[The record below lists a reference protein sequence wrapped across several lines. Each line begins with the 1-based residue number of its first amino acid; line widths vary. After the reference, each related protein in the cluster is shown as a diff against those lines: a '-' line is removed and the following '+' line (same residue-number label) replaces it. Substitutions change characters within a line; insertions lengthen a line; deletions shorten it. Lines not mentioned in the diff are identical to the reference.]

1 MKDFLLSFIFLSYII
16 SILSLIPN
24 WNLSNVGENLLSSSI
39 HEYTLIHRISEDNVE
54 LKMTRKIIKENNNI
68 YINNSI
74 YMQYNSQTIL
84 NTNIT
89 FDYVQSFYVI
99 NNNFI
104 VCPKGPYH
112 PYNLN
117 TEKYEI
123 PNNFG
128 KMKINDWDLK
138 CFKLNDNFLLIFY
151 LINGNKNFFYRNL
164 YNNQDSGMFLSQNE
178 ELYDSKVNNKEYHQS
193 KTGEYGMITLSKKE
207 NKLLLKGKAFYLE
220 DQKKDQFDAGQT
232 ITLCSTYNYTQ
243 GYFSNDT
250 NSFYYITYDNI
261 YDFSSGYVTTYEINI
276 DIDKLDWA
284 NVAVNNNKPPFEFI
298 DEVEIEEINFMLYNR
313 FVYYK
318 IRNKNNN
325 NEIYHGIIDI
335 VQNKVV
341 FNTNEEIINF
351 IPYSNT
357 AMLAITSTDAYKIC
371 IYKDNGES
379 VEKCDNG
386 YNLDLNGNTCGSITN
401 CPDNKYML
409 IPNEICIDSCDKIY
423 FIETEGKCGL
433 CKDLYPEEKPYKL
446 INGTECIVDFNETSM
461 EIYNQNLKILRCKSN
476 YKFINNTCVLNCHI
490 NCETCDEYSEDVN
503 HQKCHS
509 CEEGFYLEDEE
520 NCKDNC
526 SERYGIVEKKCVKCN
541 DDNCEVFVK
550 NSCDCDKCKKGFS
563 KNNENKCLSNNNSDY
578 IIWVLI
584 AIIAIILIVIIIC
597 LLKKCF
603 CSKNF
608 NSYYHDD
615 ISNELQEKELLE

>member
-1 MKDFLLSFIFLSYII
+1 MKVFLLSLIFLSSII

-24 WNLSNVGENLLSSSI
+24 WNISNIGENLLSSST
-39 HEYTLIHRISEDNVE
+39 HEYTLILRISEENVE
-54 LKMTRKIIKENNNI
+54 LKMTRKITKESNKI

-74 YMQYNSQTIL
+74 YMKYNSQKIS
-84 NTNIT
+84 NSNIT
-89 FDYVQSFYVI
+89 FDYVQSFYFI

-104 VCPKGPYH
+104 VCPKGRYH

-123 PNNFG
+123 PNNFEE
-128 KMKINDWDLK
+128 ISDWDLK

-164 YNNQDSGMFLSQNE
+164 YNKENSGMFLSQDE
-178 ELYDSKVNNKEYHQS
+178 ELYDSKVNNKEYHQD
-193 KTGEYGMITLSKKE
+193 KEGEYGMITLLKKE
-207 NKLLLKGKAFYLE
+207 KKLLLKGKAFYLE
-220 DQKKDQFDAGQT
+220 DNKKDQFDAGQT
-232 ITLCSTYNYTQ
+232 ITLCSIKNYTQ

-261 YDFSSGYVTTYEINI
+261 YDFSSGYVITNEIKI
-276 DIDKLDWA
+276 DIDNLDWSKE
-284 NVAVNNNKPPFEFI
+284 AVNYNKSPFEFI
-298 DEVEIEEINFMLYNR
+298 DEVELEEINFMLYNR

-325 NEIYHGIIDI
+325 NEIYHGIVDI

-357 AMLAITSTDAYKIC
+357 AMLAITATNAYKIC
-371 IYKDNGES
+371 IYKDNGEC

-401 CPDNKYML
+401 CPNNKYML
-409 IPNEICIDSCDKIY
+409 IPNEICIDSCDKIFY
-423 FIETEGKCGL
+423 IETEGKCGL

-446 INGTECIVDFNETSM
+446 INGTECLVDFNETSM
-461 EIYNQNLKILRCKSN
+461 EYYSQNLKILQCKSN
-476 YKFINNTCVLNCHI
+476 YKFINNECVLNCNI
-490 NCETCDEYSEDVN
+490 NCETCNEYSEDVN
-503 HQKCHS
+503 HQKCQS
-509 CEEGFYLEDEE
+509 CKEGFYLEDEE
-520 NCKDNC
+520 NCKENC
-526 SERYGIVEKKCVKCN
+526 SERYGISDKKCVKCN
-541 DDNCEVFVK
+541 DDNCEFFVK
-550 NSCDCDKCKKGFS
+550 NSCNCDKCKNGFS
-563 KNNENKCLSNNNSDY
+563 KNDENKCKPNNNDNDY
-578 IIWVLI
+578 LIWVLI

-597 LLKKCF
+597 LVKKCF

-615 ISNELQEKELLE
+615 ISNELQVKELIE